1 MPEKVII
8 YTTDYCPYCDRAKE
22 YFSTRG
28 IAFEEIDV
36 TRNPQLYAELKAR
49 TGHMTVPQIFIDG
62 QFVGGYSDLID
73 KVRRGELLVAEPR
86 DSYKR

>member
-8 YTTDYCPYCDRAKE
+8 YTKDYCPYCDRAKE

-73 KVRRGELLVAEPR
+73 KVRRGELVVAET
-86 DSYKR
+86 K